1 MGGRAGGHRT
11 GECAGEWCLTA
22 GSSSQCCDV
31 SQVDA
36 LKVAIVEEHAARW
49 DAAACVVRRG
59 RPAAGEIG
67 YREAVVERMATRWP
81 DLKHRLLPT
90 DISNLKNTLW
100 RGMLGTNG
108 IKQGGANLA
117 V

>member
-1 MGGRAGGHRT
+1 MCGGMVSNGRFLFTMLRCIAGRRSEGGYCGGTRCALGCGSMRGAEGQASGGGNRLSGGCSGAHGHP
-11 GECAGEWCLTA
+11 L
-22 GSSSQCCDV
+22 
-31 SQVDA
+31 
-36 LKVAIVEEHAARW
+36 ARLETP
-49 DAAACVVRRG
+49 
-59 RPAAGEIG
+59 PA
-67 YREAVVERMATRWP
+67 
-81 DLKHRLLPT
+81 PT